1 MKFKNIFFISIIIFV
16 CYGVC
21 VICIHYRRFKCE
33 NICKQFVKAA
43 FYNSAYYLFVSSG
56 NNRIQSFSVDYKT
69 LISKYKLL
77 KEIREVDF
85 CSYTD
90 VDFKLV
96 NEDLLVV
103 SGLGNIFYLNV
114 KTSQLLRHIKMP
126 SKTSICFDIIEDKDI
141 IFTFQNDIYVYYY
154 NFDKIVKLKNENN
167 VFKDIL
173 DAEKHNFHNI
183 PKMAYS
189 KKSHSILYSTI
200 IKEDDYKHKLF
211 LIDLNMGKI
220 SFVAEGTCPQV
231 NNNGDFYYAYKN
243 IIFEY
248 DISRKQIK
256 KKLIHKKRLFDY
268 TDKIEWYKII
278 DNVVFIVSL
287 GKPDF
292 KDFYPSIL
300 FIYTNKERFKLTNNF
315 LKKMDIIHKVNN

>member
-1 MKFKNIFFISIIIFV
+1 
-16 CYGVC
+16 
-21 VICIHYRRFKCE
+21 
-33 NICKQFVKAA
+33 
-43 FYNSAYYLFVSSG
+43 
-56 NNRIQSFSVDYKT
+56 
-69 LISKYKLL
+69 
-77 KEIREVDF
+77 
-85 CSYTD
+85 
-90 VDFKLV
+90 
-96 NEDLLVV
+96 
-103 SGLGNIFYLNV
+103 
-114 KTSQLLRHIKMP
+114 
-126 SKTSICFDIIEDKDI
+126 
-141 IFTFQNDIYVYYY
+141 
-154 NFDKIVKLKNENN
+154 
-167 VFKDIL
+167 
-173 DAEKHNFHNI
+173 
-183 PKMAYS
+183 MAYS

-248 DISRKQIK
+248 DISGKQIK
-256 KKLIHKKRLFDY
+256 KKFIHKKRLFDY